1 MVDNYNRGEVHK
13 KDMETLKKEL
23 TRKSDE
29 IRRMVKTP
37 GWKYLR
43 DFLTNSIDINKSR
56 LQELSRKASVDNLN
70 EISDTAI
77 TIDVYQSLL
86 DRTDEFIKMGE

>member
-1 MVDNYNRGEVHK
+1 MVDKYNRGEVHK